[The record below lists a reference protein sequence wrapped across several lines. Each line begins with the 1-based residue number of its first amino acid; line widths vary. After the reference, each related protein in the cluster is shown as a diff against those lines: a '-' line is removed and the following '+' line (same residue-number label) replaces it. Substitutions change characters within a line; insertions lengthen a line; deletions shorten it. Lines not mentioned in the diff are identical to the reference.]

1 VGINAFFFFSFILVD
16 TLSLKNSN
24 TLPIY
29 YDNSFFSP
37 IFFNLKRCNQN
48 VTKMFYTSSYLNK
61 GVIQMTFSK
70 LLTTALVATVAISSV
85 SADEIKGRGA
95 SFPGPIYKAWTAD
108 YYKTTKNQVN
118 YTPTGSGDGIKSISK
133 RMVDFAG
140 SDKPLKPKSL
150 KKKKL
155 YMFPAVVG
163 SVVLAYNIEGVKD
176 GELKLSRSAI
186 AGIFNGSIAF
196 WDNKAI
202 TEQNAGLKL
211 PHEPITVAVRAD
223 KSGTTF
229 NFTYFLN
236 KLDKSIKVS
245 KKPTWKAKKVVAGK
259 SNSGVSA
266 NIQQIKNSIGYIEY
280 SFKEKLG
287 LTAAQI
293 ENKEGKYINPT
304 LASFQDAAKYAEWT
318 AENDFYAVI
327 GDPKGETSYPIVAA
341 TFILLPIEKEE
352 MNKKVTAFIDWA
364 YKNGD
369 ATATELGYVP
379 LPKETKD
386 AIRAYWEAKKIK

>member
-1 VGINAFFFFSFILVD
+1 
-16 TLSLKNSN
+16 
-24 TLPIY
+24 
-29 YDNSFFSP
+29 
-37 IFFNLKRCNQN
+37 
-48 VTKMFYTSSYLNK
+48 
-61 GVIQMTFSK
+61 MTFSK
-70 LLTTALVATVAISSV
+70 LLTTALVATVAITSV
-85 SADEIKGRGA
+85 NADNIKGRGA
-95 SFPGPIYKAWTAD
+95 SFPGPIYKSWTAD
-108 YYKTTKNQVN
+108 YYKATKNQVN

-155 YMFPAVVG
+155 YMFPAVIG

-176 GELKLSRSAI
+176 GELKLSRLAI

-196 WDNKAI
+196 WDNKEI
-202 TEQNAGLKL
+202 TSNNTGLKL

-245 KKPTWKAKKVVAGK
+245 KKPTWKAKKVIAGK

-266 NIQQIKNSIGYIEY
+266 NIQQIKNSIGYIEFSY
-280 SFKEKLG
+280 KEKLG
-287 LTAAQI
+287 LSSAQI
-293 ENKEGKYINPT
+293 ENKEGKFINPT
-304 LASFQDAAKYAEWT
+304 LQSFQDAAKYAEWT
-318 AENDFYAVI
+318 AKNDFYAVI

-341 TFILLPIEKEE
+341 TFILLPIEKEDT
-352 MNKKVTAFIDWA
+352 NKKVTAFIDWA

-386 AIRAYWEAKKIK
+386 AIRAYWEAKGIK